1 MDLLSEIIE
10 AFSFPELVSQDG
22 GKIDGLVIAVHLLM
36 LVLFIGWIIY
46 YFAALYKFRSSRNPK
61 ADYKGV
67 KSKTVTNSV
76 EGAVIVAELILVV
89 VATYYWN
96 FYANEAVDYEHVT
109 AIQKDGGGKK
119 DLHVVRVTAEQ
130 FAWNAHYPGP
140 DGLLG
145 GQDKALV
152 GADNPFGIEKDSVTG
167 ADDIAVLKSDI
178 IVPMIYNYRVEN
190 PGETKL
196 KVGEL
201 LTETEYNA
209 ALAKHGEGAFEAVK
223 DGTVRS
229 ITIDLT
235 SKDVIHSFKVLPL
248 RVCQDAIPGLNIP
261 IHFKPTKPGRYLITC
276 AQLCGDGHA
285 RMRGV
290 INVVTEQEWN
300 EWQKEKSGGTESTE
314 QAAVSTDDEKA

>member
-1 MDLLSEIIE
+1 MELLSEIVE

-36 LVLFIGWIIY
+36 LVLFVGWIIY
-46 YFAALYKFRSSRNPK
+46 YFAALWKFRSSRNTK

-67 KSKTVTNSV
+67 KSKSVTNSV

-96 FYANEAVDYEHVT
+96 FYSNEAVDYEHVT
-109 AIQKDGGGKK
+109 AIEEGKK

-130 FAWNAHYPGP
+130 FAWNARYPGP
-140 DGLLG
+140 DGILG
-145 GQDKALV
+145 EQDKALV
-152 GADNPFGIEKDSVTG
+152 GGDNRFGIVKDSVTG
-167 ADDIAVLKSDI
+167 ADDIEVLKSDI

-196 KVGEL
+196 NVGEL
-201 LTETEYNA
+201 LTETEYKA
-209 ALAKHGEGAFEAVK
+209 ALAKYGEGTFEAVK

-229 ITIDLT
+229 VTIDLT

-261 IHFKPTKPGRYLITC
+261 IHFKPTKTGRYLITC

-290 INVVTEQEWN
+290 VSVVTEQQWN
-300 EWQKEKSGGTESTE
+300 EWQKAKSEGGESTE
-314 QAAVSTDDEKA
+314 QATVSTDDEKV